1 MFDTEGVLFKDVGVD
16 GGDEARCRS
25 EIGEGRR
32 GGELPELELKH
43 EWQQWHG
50 GKVRQTAPHCC
61 HQQAWLWEVLF
72 VLDVASRLFI
82 WEGTAE
88 LRNEKV

>member
-1 MFDTEGVLFKDVGVD
+1 MWGWMVAMKHVVD
-16 GGDEARCRS
+16 QRS
-25 EIGEGRR
+25 EKEGG
-32 GGELPELELKH
+32 GGELPELELEH